1 MQYDRLSPVSNKFY
15 APGAQ
20 RAERVKALFAAI
32 AGRYDL
38 VNDLQSFGLHRYWK
52 RRLIKLAAGMPGEH
66 ALDLCCGTGDVAFA
80 FARQGLQVTGLDFS
94 EEMLSIARRRQT
106 SRDLQGVFA
115 RPILFL
121 RGDAQRIPFPD
132 NSFDIVTISYGL
144 RNLADMERGL
154 GEMRRVA
161 RSGEKCSCWI
171 SASRTMLRGA
181 RFISVIYGGLF
192 PSWAVSSVATVKPM
206 PISSNLCGITRRNMA
221 WPKRC
226 ANWVSTTCV

>member
-121 RGDAQRIPFPD
+121 RGDAQRIPFHD

-144 RNLADMERGL
+144 RNLADMERG
-154 GEMRRVA
+154 
-161 RSGEKCSCWI
+161 
-171 SASRTMLRGA
+171 
-181 RFISVIYGGLF
+181 
-192 PSWAVSSVATVKPM
+192 
-206 PISSNLCGITRRNMA
+206 
-221 WPKRC
+221 
-226 ANWVSTTCV
+226 